1 VSIPDWLLE
10 IFAGVTLVIAALSA
24 GQLAETRAWTRPG
37 RVNADIALSQ
47 LLTGIAAAGV
57 LVSALSTL
65 PHVAWAVVFAAMT
78 AWFDWCLW
86 RESREHGTAAAIS
99 SQYAPQLV
107 SSAALLYLFTALAG
121 PSSDGSTTSGMA
133 GMAGMTGGTGMAGA
147 SGTLPTVHAPTL
159 AFVFAV
165 LLIACTVRDLD
176 RPASTGDYFHVVGRR
191 FIPTEPT
198 LATAAA
204 GSASAAGV
212 VVTVAPP
219 HPAQTDTARPALDA
233 GRTWRGAELL
243 LLSAT
248 VVKGRRVALGVT
260 LAFLLVIVI

>member
-47 LLTGIAAAGV
+47 LLTGIATAGV

-65 PHVAWAVVFAAMT
+65 PHAAWAVVFAAMT

-121 PSSDGSTTSGMA
+121 PSSDGSTMAGMA
-133 GMAGMTGGTGMAGA
+133 GMAGMTGGTGMTGA
-147 SGTLPTVHAPTL
+147 SGALPTVQAPTL

-165 LLIACTVRDLD
+165 FLIACTVRDLD

-204 GSASAAGV
+204 GSAAAAGV

-219 HPAQTDTARPALDA
+219 HLAQTDAARPALDA
-233 GRTWRGAELL
+233 NRTWRGPELL
-243 LLSAT
+243 LLSPAA
-248 VVKGRRVALGVT
+248 VKGRRVALGVT